1 MSAQYVIGV
10 DVGGTTVKMGLFTAE
25 GDLLKKWEIPTRT
38 ENGGEAIIPDIA
50 ASVRGV
56 MAASGI
62 VSEDVRGIGIG
73 VPGATRS
80 DGYVALC
87 PNLGWR
93 NVYPGRL
100 LTDILDGIPVKVSN
114 DANVAALGEQ
124 WLGCGRGTKN
134 LFMITLGTGVGGG
147 LVMDGK
153 IINGANGLGAEIGHI
168 CVNPAERRQCT
179 CGGYGCLEQYASAT
193 GVANTARQI
202 LAKSEA
208 KSVLDPETVTAKAVF
223 DAAKAG
229 DAVAMEAAEVL
240 FDYLGRELQNLT
252 QTVEPELFAIGGGV
266 SKAGDFL
273 IDGIKR
279 AYDRYMTYSA
289 YRAKVVT
296 ATLGNDAGICG
307 AARMMLD

>member
-1 MSAQYVIGV
+1 MNGQYVIGV

-25 GDLLKKWEIPTRT
+25 GTLLKKWEIPTRT

-50 ASVRGV
+50 ASLREVMEESGITSDNVRGV
-56 MAASGI
+56 
-62 VSEDVRGIGIG
+62 GIG
-73 VPGATRS
+73 VPGATRK
-80 DGYVALC
+80 DGFVALC
-87 PNLGWR
+87 PNLGWHK
-93 NVYPGRL
+93 VFPGRL
-100 LTDILDGIPVKVSN
+100 LSDILDGIPVKVSN

-153 IINGANGLGAEIGHI
+153 IVNGANGLGAEIGHI
-168 CVNPAERRQCT
+168 CVNPSETRQCT

-193 GVANTARQI
+193 GVANTAKLL
-202 LAKSEA
+202 LAKSA
-208 KSVLDPETVTAKAVF
+208 VPSVLDPETVTAKAVF

-229 DAVAMEAAEVL
+229 DPVAKEAAELL
-240 FDYLGRELQNLT
+240 FSCLGRELQNLT
-252 QTVEPELFAIGGGV
+252 HTVEPELFAIGGGV

-273 IDGIKR
+273 IDGIYR
-279 AYDRYMTYSA
+279 EYDRYMTYSP